1 MGKFAEKRYNYLTG
15 GGPTDTTGTG
25 AMTGNAEL
33 TELAT
38 RPEQPFVD
46 DLAAAS
52 DFQSNYGTQT
62 SRAMAYDPSITAN
75 ALAEN
80 AKAFDQATAQQVGEI
95 DTLANEAQNGNMQ
108 SGAAA
113 DAAMQR
119 ANDVARASALG
130 GRGDSALMIREAEFA
145 QGAGNRRARQD
156 ARLAGIEETDARRA
170 LSADLEIAA
179 GGLQDSAARS
189 YGNAVGTA
197 SNLNTQGQVAK
208 GGMIATT
215 GTNIIDDSATRANIA
230 AASGDLGG
238 RGLDTRLDVGA
249 ATMDAYLQPRQIAR
263 GQAINSAQADYNES
277 RANSTA
283 VGTGVQTVGQG
294 VASMPSASQP
304 PTGPR
309 PPYSQDP
316 DVIQSDPRAKQNV
329 EPLEK
334 VHRYM
339 FEYKPG
345 EGHKTG
351 QQVGVMAD
359 ELEEDPVANSL
370 VKRDDRG
377 MRVVDTGGAAMMALA
392 NQAELARRI
401 RDLEKA
407 SGRG

>member
-1 MGKFAEKRYNYLTG
+1 MGRFAEYSYGPSVTG
-15 GGPTDTTGTG
+15 VDDVIPG
-25 AMTGNAEL
+25 ALDGRGNS
-33 TELAT
+33 TELKT

-52 DFQSNYGTQT
+52 DFQSNYGTQV

-80 AKAFDQATAQQVGEI
+80 AKAFDKASATQVGEL
-95 DTLANEAQNGNMQ
+95 DTLANEAQYGQ
-108 SGAAA
+108 QKSGAAA
-113 DAAMQR
+113 DEAMKR
-119 ANDVARASALG
+119 AGDVARASALG
-130 GRGDSALMIREAEFA
+130 GRGDSALLIREAEFA
-145 QGAGNRRARQD
+145 QNAGNRRARQD
-156 ARLAGIEETDARRA
+156 ARIAGIEETDARRA
-170 LSADLEIAA
+170 LAADIETAA
-179 GGLQDSAARS
+179 GGLQDTAARS
-189 YGNAVGTA
+189 YGNAIGTA

-208 GGMIATT
+208 GGMISTT
-215 GTNIIDDSATRANIA
+215 GNNMIDDSATRSDIA
-230 AASGDLGG
+230 AASGDLAG
-238 RGLDTRLDVGA
+238 RGLDTRLDIGA
-249 ATMDAYLQPRQIAR
+249 ATMDAYTQPRQIRR
-263 GQAINSAQADYNES
+263 GQQISSAQADYNES
-277 RANSTA
+277 RQNA
-283 VGTGVQTVGQG
+283 VAAGTVVQGIGQG
-294 VASMPSASQP
+294 VGSMPSSSYAVP
-304 PTGPR
+304 ERG
-309 PPYSQDP
+309 PYSQDP
-316 DVIQSDPRAKQNV
+316 EVIQSDPRVKQDV

-370 VKRDDRG
+370 VKRDERG